1 MVDLSTTYKV
11 KNSSNRLFVH
21 NRSSMLL
28 LCTVL
33 LGILANVLFFDQ
45 FPGISYPIFVIA
57 FYCVFLWNARDE
69 LHVKVDFGWLL
80 LIPIFLLSLSYFVF
94 SNLIFYALNFMAIP
108 VLIVMQTT
116 LTTRRANEKWY
127 SIKFIGDLFLG
138 FFYRPFAFIAL
149 PFRVVIKQA
158 TARVGIRKDS
168 TFLKVIIGVLVAV
181 PLLILIISLLASAD
195 QVFSYLVDRIP
206 NLFVT
211 INLDTI
217 VPRTLFAAII
227 ALLSFSYIWSLMK
240 PKTTSAPFW
249 KMSEPMTVNNRVDHV
264 IAVTILSLINAI
276 YVLFT
281 LIQFSYLFGSFS
293 FALPAEFT
301 YAEYARR
308 GFFELVVV
316 TLINFSILLVIVS
329 CTKKGG
335 KAINKAMQ
343 LLESLLVFCTLVML
357 LSAFVRMFL
366 YEQMYGY
373 TYLRVLTHA
382 FMIFLFGL
390 FIVTLCRIWKENLRL
405 YKFYLLAAI
414 AALVIINYMNID
426 VLITKWNIDR
436 YEQTGKIDVN
446 YLATLSDDAIP
457 TMTVL
462 LSAKDDTVAGQIENY
477 LFERKRELAK
487 KRSWQSFNLSQYRA
501 MHVLDR
507 YDLSYN
513 ARYAHSSESDQY

>member
-1 MVDLSTTYKV
+1 
-11 KNSSNRLFVH
+11 
-21 NRSSMLL
+21 
-28 LCTVL
+28 
-33 LGILANVLFFDQ
+33 
-45 FPGISYPIFVIA
+45 
-57 FYCVFLWNARDE
+57 
-69 LHVKVDFGWLL
+69 
-80 LIPIFLLSLSYFVF
+80 
-94 SNLIFYALNFMAIP
+94 
-108 VLIVMQTT
+108 
-116 LTTRRANEKWY
+116 
-127 SIKFIGDLFLG
+127 
-138 FFYRPFAFIAL
+138 
-149 PFRVVIKQA
+149 
-158 TARVGIRKDS
+158 
-168 TFLKVIIGVLVAV
+168 
-181 PLLILIISLLASAD
+181 
-195 QVFSYLVDRIP
+195 
-206 NLFVT
+206 
-211 INLDTI
+211 
-217 VPRTLFAAII
+217 
-227 ALLSFSYIWSLMK
+227 
-240 PKTTSAPFW
+240 
-249 KMSEPMTVNNRVDHV
+249 MSEPLTVNNRVDHV

-293 FALPAEFT
+293 FALPAHFT

-335 KAINKAMQ
+335 KAINKTIQ

-457 TMTVL
+457 AMTVL
-462 LSAKDDTVAGQIENY
+462 LSAKDEPVAGQIENY

-501 MHVLDR
+501 MRLLDR